1 MTSFHTLP
9 TAGPIAVSRQLVHK
23 SAAGEV
29 LLTGYERRGTD
40 AFSVTAQW
48 PRAHCF
54 YDVVAGRHDPL
65 LVAETARQCI
75 PLLSHLGYDAPA
87 DHSQIWEN
95 LTWSV
100 EQEALLA
107 TSAPAEI
114 RLDVQC
120 QDVARRGDRLAALSM
135 SVIVWRDGAFL
146 GSATTRF
153 TNHSPSVIARLRG
166 PYRSALSSARPAAAL
181 PAPLAAQRVGRDRPR
196 DVVLSLGDAPRTFV
210 LRVDGRHPVLFDHAT
225 DHVPG
230 MLLVEAA
237 RQATQAVAFP
247 DAALITG
254 MAVEFD
260 RYVELDRPCL
270 IEAEVLLAQ
279 VPTHVSTRVTA
290 VQDGETAFTALVTAQ
305 RGPAVGPPAH
315 SY

>member
-1 MTSFHTLP
+1 M
-9 TAGPIAVSRQLVHK
+9 SRQLVHK
-23 SAAGEV
+23 TAAGEV
-29 LLTGYERRGTD
+29 LLICSERRGAD

-75 PLLSHLGYDAPA
+75 PLLSHLGYGAPA
-87 DHSQIWEN
+87 DHRQIWKN

-100 EQEALLA
+100 EPEALLA
-107 TSAPAEI
+107 ASAPAEI

-120 QDVARRGDRLAALSM
+120 QDVVRRGDRLAALSM
-135 SVIVWRDGAFL
+135 SVILWRDGAIL

-166 PYRSALSSARPAAAL
+166 PYHTALSSAL
-181 PAPLAAQRVGRDRPR
+181 PATGLPVPLPAERVGRDRPR
-196 DVVLSLGDAPRTFV
+196 DVVLSPGKAPHTFG

-254 MAVEFD
+254 MAIKYH

-270 IEAEVLLAQ
+270 IEAEVLPAQ

-290 VQDGETAFTALVTAQ
+290 VQDEEAAFTALVTAQ
-305 RGPAVGPPAH
+305 RAPALGPPAH

>member
-1 MTSFHTLP
+1 MPTFHTVP
-9 TAGPIAVSRQLVHK
+9 TSGPTAVSRQLVHK
-23 SAAGEV
+23 SAASEV
-29 LLTGYERRGTD
+29 LLTGYERRGAD
-40 AFSVTAQW
+40 AFTVTAQW
-48 PRAHCF
+48 PRTHSF

-65 LVAETARQCI
+65 LVAETVRQCI
-75 PLLSHLGYDAPA
+75 PLLSHLGYGAPG

-100 EQEALLA
+100 QQEALLA
-107 TSAPAEI
+107 ASVPAEI
-114 RLDVQC
+114 RLEIQC
-120 QDVARRGDRLAALSM
+120 QDVVRRGNRLAALSM
-135 SVIVWRDGAFL
+135 SVTLWRDRTLL

-166 PYRSALSSARPAAAL
+166 PYSTVLSSDLPAAG
-181 PAPLAAQRVGRDRPR
+181 PEPLAAERVGRDRPR
-196 DVVLSLGDAPRTFV
+196 DVVLSSGGAEGVFR

-237 RQATQAVAFP
+237 RQATQTIAFP
-247 DAALITG
+247 DMAMITA
-254 MAVEFD
+254 MASEFH
-260 RYVELDRPCL
+260 RYVEFDRPCL
-270 IEAEVLLAQ
+270 IEADLLLGQ

-290 VQDGETAFTALVTAQ
+290 VQDGEPAFTALVTAQ
-305 RGPAVGPPAH
+305 RGPAPGPRAH

>member
-1 MTSFHTLP
+1 MSSFQTLP
-9 TAGPIAVSRQLVHK
+9 TTGPIPVSRQLVHK

-29 LLTGYERRGTD
+29 LLDRYERRGADT
-40 AFSVTAQW
+40 FSVTAQW

-65 LVAETARQCI
+65 LVAETARQCV
-75 PLLSHLGYDAPA
+75 PLLSHLGYGAPA

-100 EQEALLA
+100 EPDALVA
-107 TSAPAEI
+107 DSAPAEI
-114 RLDVQC
+114 RLDVRC
-120 QDVARRGDRLAALSM
+120 QDVVRRGDRLAALSM
-135 SVIVWRDGAFL
+135 SVILRRDGALL

-153 TNHSPSVIARLRG
+153 TNHPASVIARLRG
-166 PYRSALSSARPAAAL
+166 PYRMVLSSDLPATGL
-181 PAPLAAQRVGRDRPR
+181 PAPLPAGHVGRDRPR
-196 DVVLSLGDAPRTFV
+196 DVVLSPGDTPRTFG
-210 LRVDGRHPVLFDHAT
+210 LRVDGRHPVLFDHTT

-254 MAVEFD
+254 MAIEYH

-279 VPTHVSTRVTA
+279 APTHVSTRVCA
-290 VQDGETAFTALVTAQ
+290 VQDGEVAFTALVTAQ
-305 RGPAVGPPAH
+305 RSPAVGPPAH